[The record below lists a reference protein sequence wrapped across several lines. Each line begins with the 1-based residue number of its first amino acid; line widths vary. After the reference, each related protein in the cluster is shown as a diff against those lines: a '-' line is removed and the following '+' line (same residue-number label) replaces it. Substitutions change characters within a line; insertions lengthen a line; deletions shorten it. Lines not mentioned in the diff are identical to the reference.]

1 VALHNRFEPLAG
13 LTHRIVHTLAE
24 LLLNLPQLGPH
35 AFADRLTESK
45 KQVGAAGQIC
55 ARLLID
61 GCVDY
66 ISSMNTQAET
76 LVRHLSKSAAEAIW
90 DDLLSK
96 NGIPRSSV
104 TGKCMF
110 HQTKSSRGNQCQFG
124 LTPLWDNELRKN
136 TQDEVLHS
144 EFMDMAR
151 RLIDAGKTR
160 QQSRRS

>member
-1 VALHNRFEPLAG
+1 MGEKQIGTARQA
-13 LTHRIVHTLAE
+13 RI
-24 LLLNLPQLGPH
+24 
-35 AFADRLTESK
+35 
-45 KQVGAAGQIC
+45 
-55 ARLLID
+55 RLLIAA
-61 GCVDY
+61 CVEY
-66 ISSMNTQAET
+66 ISSMTTQAET

-90 DDLLSK
+90 DDLLLK
-96 NGIPRSSV
+96 NEIPHNSV

-136 TQDEVLHS
+136 AEGEVLHS